1 MNPEQQREAEIL
13 TRLEAKALDVATAAE
28 LLGVSTRQVRR
39 LRVRFRQEGMAV
51 VVHGNCG
58 RPPANR
64 TAPEVA
70 ARILAFAGPEGKYHD
85 LNVCHMQ
92 ELLAHVEQIVIGRST
107 LDRLLRAAGLRQ
119 PAAAARRNASAP
131 AGPASGRRD
140 VAANRRQPVRLRWK
154 GAAPRPA

>member
-1 MNPEQQREAEIL
+1 M
-13 TRLEAKALDVATAAE
+13 
-28 LLGVSTRQVRR
+28 
-39 LRVRFRQEGMAV
+39 
-51 VVHGNCG
+51 VHGNCG

-107 LDRLLRAAGLRQ
+107 LDRLLRGAGLRQ
-119 PAAAARRNASAP
+119 PAAAAHVVHRR
-131 AGPASGRRD
+131 RRARR
-140 VAANRRQPVRLRWK
+140 AAEGMLLQIDGSPFDWLAR
-154 GAAPRPA
+154 ARPQGQLDRGH